1 MGTLVSR
8 IKKSTRWIIGIVL
21 WVLFVFSGNLAFP
34 LNRIFGLVLAIAFG
48 AYVLACSIWKYN
60 PDSHDEDE
68 PPKITFKW
76 SYLLIVM
83 LTMVL
88 ITSAVGRMDSTA
100 EKQATVK
107 AEKKQTMIEP
117 YLKEIEEKLALEFDI
132 VQVTYNDNLSNG
144 QGLILAR
151 VAADGMSQSLYMLKN
166 AKEPDESEYRVF
178 SDHLQT
184 FVEQTVKEINS
195 AEDVNLHFELQ
206 LLDDIAYRNFADF
219 GADFPSTMLEIYD
232 GELRYDRMT
241 DTSPESFERTELM
254 TLGKKQALDKA
265 DSYLDIMPFSQSGL
279 VEQLEYEGFTHEEA
293 VYGANNCGADW
304 FIQAGLKAESYL
316 DLMSFSRAGL
326 IEQLEYEGF
335 SHEEAVYGAE
345 YVGY

>member
-107 AEKKQTMIEP
+107 AEKKQTAPKQGAVRQLISHRGIMYIGVFHGNP
-117 YLKEIEEKLALEFDI
+117 DFLPC
-132 VQVTYNDNLSNG
+132 NL
-144 QGLILAR
+144 
-151 VAADGMSQSLYMLKN
+151 LYPKHR
-166 AKEPDESEYRVF
+166 SRQRQ
-178 SDHLQT
+178 H
-184 FVEQTVKEINS
+184 TVP
-195 AEDVNLHFELQ
+195 A
-206 LLDDIAYRNFADF
+206 
-219 GADFPSTMLEIYD
+219 
-232 GELRYDRMT
+232 
-241 DTSPESFERTELM
+241 
-254 TLGKKQALDKA
+254 
-265 DSYLDIMPFSQSGL
+265 
-279 VEQLEYEGFTHEEA
+279 
-293 VYGANNCGADW
+293 
-304 FIQAGLKAESYL
+304 
-316 DLMSFSRAGL
+316 
-326 IEQLEYEGF
+326 
-335 SHEEAVYGAE
+335 
-345 YVGY
+345 

>member
-1 MGTLVSR
+1 MFGV
-8 IKKSTRWIIGIVL
+8 
-21 WVLFVFSGNLAFP
+21 SGNLSFP
-34 LNRIFGLVLAIAFG
+34 LNRVLGLLFAIVFGGYA
-48 AYVLACSIWKYN
+48 LACSIWPYKT
-60 PDSHDEDE
+60 DGQDGDEA
-68 PPKITFKW
+68 PRAKFKW
-76 SYLLIVM
+76 SYLLILM

-88 ITSAVGRMDSTA
+88 ASSAIGRTDNTA

-107 AEKKQTMIEP
+107 AEKTQTALEP

-132 VQVTYNDNLSNG
+132 VQVTYKDTTSTDS
-144 QGLILAR
+144 GLILAR

-166 AKEPDESEYRVF
+166 AKEPDESEYRAF
-178 SDHLQT
+178 SEHLQS
-184 FVEQTVKEINS
+184 FVEQTVKDINS
-195 AEDVNLHFELQ
+195 AEGINLHFELQ

-219 GADFPSTMLEIYD
+219 GADFPTTMLEIYD
-232 GELRYDRMT
+232 GELRYDRMA
-241 DTSPESFERTELM
+241 DTSPESFEQTELM

-265 DSYLDIMPFSQSGL
+265 ESYLEIMPFSQSGL

-316 DLMSFSRAGL
+316 DLMSFSRARL